1 MKISVNSTPLD
12 VTFEKEKYL
21 EEILPQID
29 NWLSESKMYLKELLI
44 DGKHARIDLPE
55 KWGKREIESVKE
67 LDIIAVSHLEKYVED
82 LQVIYQYISMLDKA
96 AETGNITLCRDLLK
110 DREIIAGSLD
120 YFFSQGE
127 EKLYSKQFLELTESE
142 DSLKNTELKELLDKT
157 SFLLQKKVQ
166 EVTTPVKTLTTT
178 AAALRELIPGISD
191 VSILL
196 QTGKDKEAF
205 NAVLA
210 FIELSQTIV
219 RVLAILKEDINSPD
233 FSSITSGDENLN
245 SFYTGFNKVL
255 KELAEAFDSSDTV
268 LIGDLLE
275 YEIVPKID
283 TLLGFISLIENNQE

>member
-1 MKISVNSTPLD
+1 MEISVNSTALD

-21 EEILPQID
+21 EEILPQIES
-29 NWLSESKMYLKELLI
+29 WLSESKMYLKELLI
-44 DGKHARIDLPE
+44 DGEHARIDLPE
-55 KWGKREIESVKE
+55 NWGKKEIQSVKK
-67 LDIIAVSHLEKYVED
+67 LDITAISHLEKYVED
-82 LQVIYQYISMLDKA
+82 LQVVYQYISMLDKA
-96 AETGNITLCRDLLK
+96 AETGNNALCRDLLK

-127 EKLYSKQFLELTESE
+127 EKLYSKQFIELTESE
-142 DSLKNTELKELLDKT
+142 NQLKAPELKELLERI
-157 SFLLQKKVQ
+157 SFLLQKRVQ
-166 EVTTPVKTLTTT
+166 EVTSPVKTLTTT
-178 AAALRELIPGISD
+178 AAALKDLIPGISD

-210 FIELSQTIV
+210 FIELSQTVV
-219 RVLAILKEDINSPD
+219 RVLSILKDINNLD
-233 FSSITSGDENLN
+233 FSSITLGDENLD
-245 SFYTGFNKVL
+245 SFYTGFNSVL

-283 TLLGFISLIENNQE
+283 TLRGFISLIESNQE

>member
-1 MKISVNSTPLD
+1 MKISVNSTVLD

-21 EEILPQID
+21 EEILPQIE

-44 DGKHARIDLPE
+44 DGEQARIDLPE
-55 KWGKREIESVKE
+55 KWEKREIESVKE
-67 LDIIAVSHLEKYVED
+67 LDITAVSHLEKYVED
-82 LQVIYQYISMLDKA
+82 LQVVYQYISMLDKA

-127 EKLYSKQFLELTESE
+127 EKLYSKQFLELTENE
-142 DSLKNTELKELLDKT
+142 DRLKNTELKELLDKT

-219 RVLAILKEDINSPD
+219 RVLAILKDMNSLD
-233 FSSITSGDENLN
+233 FSSITSGDENLD

-275 YEIVPKID
+275 YEIAPKID

>member
-1 MKISVNSTPLD
+1 MKISVNSTVLD

-21 EEILPQID
+21 EEILPQIE

-44 DGKHARIDLPE
+44 DGEQARIDLPE
-55 KWGKREIESVKE
+55 KWEKREIESVKE
-67 LDIIAVSHLEKYVED
+67 LDITAVSHLEKYVED
-82 LQVIYQYISMLDKA
+82 LQVVYQYISMLDKA

-127 EKLYSKQFLELTESE
+127 EKLYSKQFLELTENE
-142 DSLKNTELKELLDKT
+142 DRLKNTELKELLDKT
-157 SFLLQKKVQ
+157 SFLLQKRVQ

-219 RVLAILKEDINSPD
+219 RVLAILKDMNSLD
-233 FSSITSGDENLN
+233 FSSITSGDENLD

-275 YEIVPKID
+275 YEIAPKID

>member
-1 MKISVNSTPLD
+1 MKISVNSTVLD

-21 EEILPQID
+21 EEILPQIE
-29 NWLSESKMYLKELLI
+29 NWLSESKMYLKELII
-44 DGKHARIDLPE
+44 DGEHARIDLPE
-55 KWGKREIESVKE
+55 NWGKREIQSVKK
-67 LDIIAVSHLEKYVED
+67 LDLTAISHLEKYVED
-82 LQVIYQYISMLDKA
+82 LQVVYQYISMLDKA

-127 EKLYSKQFLELTESE
+127 EKLYSKQFIELTESE
-142 DSLKNTELKELLDKT
+142 TQLKNPELKELLERI
-157 SFLLQKKVQ
+157 SFLLQKRVQ
-166 EVTTPVKTLTTT
+166 EVTTPIKTLTTT
-178 AAALRELIPGISD
+178 AAALKDLIPGISD

-210 FIELSQTIV
+210 FIELSQTVV
-219 RVLAILKEDINSPD
+219 RVLSILKDVNNLD
-233 FSSITSGDENLN
+233 FSSITSGDENLD
-245 SFYTGFNKVL
+245 SFYTGFNRVL

-283 TLLGFISLIENNQE
+283 TLRGFISLIENNQE